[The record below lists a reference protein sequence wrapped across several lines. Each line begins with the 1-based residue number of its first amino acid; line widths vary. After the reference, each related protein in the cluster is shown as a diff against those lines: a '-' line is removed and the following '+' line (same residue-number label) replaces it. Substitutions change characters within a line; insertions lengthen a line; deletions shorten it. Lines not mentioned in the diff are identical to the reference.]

1 MLESAKIH
9 YAKNKVAISA
19 KNACHQ
25 KLARFA
31 AKNGYILRTAAAAY
45 LDVTPQQVSNMKN
58 SLQSVGDLHALIYGS
73 SYLYTVE
80 SLEQWKQVNAVY
92 FASIKKLS
100 DIDRMELFE
109 NVSLFINFIRA
120 NATLSND
127 MSAIGRAKESLLLH
141 KRYAA

>member
-1 MLESAKIH
+1 MLESARIH
-9 YAKNKVAISA
+9 YAKNKTAISA

-25 KLARFA
+25 KLARFD
-31 AKNGYILRTAAAAY
+31 AKNGYILRPAAAAY
-45 LDVTPQQVSNMKN
+45 LDVTPQQVTNMRN
-58 SLQSVGDLHALIYGS
+58 SLQSVGDLHALIYGA

-100 DIDRMELFE
+100 GIELFE
-109 NVSLFINFIRA
+109 NASLFINFIRA
-120 NATLSND
+120 NANLSND
-127 MSAIGRAKESLLLH
+127 MSAIRRAKESLLLH

>member
-1 MLESAKIH
+1 MLESARIH
-9 YAKNKVAISA
+9 YAKNKTAISA

-127 MSAIGRAKESLLLH
+127 MSAIRRAKESLLLH